1 VAVTLYVLRALVG
14 HSSSSSS
21 SQQNR
26 ATSSSSPSSSS
37 PYADSANCLRTWGI
51 SNSYGK
57 HIEDLKKL
65 QEAKRREANE
75 FRRQSAPHELI
86 RRVKEIEAE
95 VAIDSPNKAPV
106 NPMQKSEQE
115 ELQEQVE
122 IETEQQ
128 GVPAVEDDELGVIE
142 RQLPPQCHPEPN
154 TDFGGVAVRWGLT
167 YHVNSAAECCKACL
181 WHAAYARV
189 GQLKCNVW
197 VFCPEKNGCPSPDGY
212 DHKFGECWLKQANQ
226 PQATVQNY
234 SLVMRSKNSSPL
246 PVLWISGVTNSNDG

>member
-1 VAVTLYVLRALVG
+1 
-14 HSSSSSS
+14 
-21 SQQNR
+21 
-26 ATSSSSPSSSS
+26 
-37 PYADSANCLRTWGI
+37 
-51 SNSYGK
+51 
-57 HIEDLKKL
+57 
-65 QEAKRREANE
+65 
-75 FRRQSAPHELI
+75 
-86 RRVKEIEAE
+86 
-95 VAIDSPNKAPV
+95 
-106 NPMQKSEQE
+106 MQKSEQE

-234 SLVMRSKNSSPL
+234 SLVMRNKNSSPL
-246 PVLWISGVTNSNDG
+246 PVLWISGVTNSNGGWYYDGTYYYCYVGFFFLFLGLHPFSNRFGPIYGQECIIVDRSEFVSWWYWNDAKTSLGSANYCIWKAN